1 MSQEQ
6 QDPPPA
12 APTQTPPAT
21 QAADLH
27 PDPRPDLDAGPVET
41 QRLPAADPVAALD
54 ARYGVPGLPM
64 NRGHPFYVG
73 FMGAIGVLSAWFLLG
88 LLGRLTSV
96 VTLIVVALFL
106 AIGLDPVVAMLQRR
120 GLPRGAAVAI
130 VFVGVIALVV
140 GFGAAIVPTLIDQS
154 AELTRA
160 LPDKVTA
167 LENSELV
174 RRLDAQFHVVESLQT
189 EVDRRISNGETV
201 IQLFG
206 GVFGAGQLVISS
218 VFNTFTVLVL
228 TLYFTASLARL
239 KAAAY
244 SLVPAS
250 RRPRVVLLGDEILRR
265 IGGYILGQLGVATI
279 NATFT
284 YIGLLVLGLPYPLF
298 LAIVVGILGLIPL
311 VGATLGAVLITLIA
325 LYNGGWTVALI
336 VVVYY
341 LVYQQ
346 IENYVIAPRIMS
358 RTVDVP
364 GFVSVV
370 AVIAG
375 GALLGV
381 LGALIAIPTAAGLL
395 LIVREVVIPRQARH

>member
-1 MSQEQ
+1 MSEQEQ
-6 QDPPPA
+6 DAGSGPPTGP
-12 APTQTPPAT
+12 
-21 QAADLH
+21 ADLH
-27 PDPRPDLDAGPVET
+27 IDVPPAPGTSDGAPPDAVPVPE
-41 QRLPAADPVAALD
+41 

-64 NRGHPFYVG
+64 NRSHPFYVG
-73 FMGAIGVLSAWFLLG
+73 FMGAVGVLSAWFLLG
-88 LLGRLTSV
+88 LLGRLSSV
-96 VTLIVVALFL
+96 LTLVVVALFL
-106 AIGLDPVVAMLQRR
+106 AIGLDPVVAALTRR
-120 GLPRGAAVAI
+120 GVRRGAAVAV
-130 VFVGVIALVV
+130 VFAGVIALVV

-154 AELTRA
+154 AELTKA

-167 LENSELV
+167 LENSDWV
-174 RRLDAQFHVVESLQT
+174 RRLDAQFHVVQSIQT
-189 EVDRRISNGETV
+189 EVNRRISNGETV

-206 GVFGAGQLVISS
+206 GVFGAGQLVLSS

-228 TLYFTASLARL
+228 TLYFTAALGRL
-239 KAAAY
+239 KSASYA
-244 SLVPAS
+244 LVPAS
-250 RRPRVVLLGDEILRR
+250 RRPRVQLLGDEILRR

-284 YIGLLVLGLPYPLF
+284 YIGLLLLGLPYPLF
-298 LAIVVGILGLIPL
+298 LAIAVGILGLIPL
-311 VGATLGAVLITLIA
+311 VGATLGAVLITGIA
-325 LYNGGWTVALI
+325 LYNGGWTVAII
-336 VVVYY
+336 VIVYY

-346 IENYVIAPRIMS
+346 IENYLIAPRIMS